1 MTILLLGGTADARH
15 LADRLLQQGI
25 AIIYSVAGLVRTPDM
40 ACDILVG
47 GFSALGGLAHY
58 VEEKSINMIVDVTH
72 PYAKKMTQTAM
83 SVAEE
88 KGIAY
93 VRFHRP
99 AWLPQAE
106 DHWLEV
112 SEWDEVLDNIK
123 HATSVFLTA
132 GQLSQEQINSLHQ
145 NHSNQTPTQK
155 QVLRTAVKPS
165 AILPASMI
173 WVKAIGPFSYQ
184 QELKT
189 IQQYDIDMIVSKNSG
204 GDSTIEKLNVAREKN
219 IPVVMLSRPQVDI
232 PLVFKEMVFDDI
244 AQCEAYIIKQYRN

>member
-1 MTILLLGGTADARH
+1 MIILLLGGTADARH
-15 LADRLLQQGI
+15 LANRLLQQGVHLV
-25 AIIYSVAGLVRTPDM
+25 YSVAGLVRTPDM

-58 VEEKSINMIVDVTH
+58 VDEKSINMIVDVTH

-184 QELKT
+184 QELTT

-204 GDSTIEKLNVAREKN
+204 GDSTIEKLNVAREKY
-219 IPVVMLSRPQVDI
+219 IPVVMLSRPHVDI
-232 PLVFKEMVFDDI
+232 PLVFKETVFDDI

>member
-47 GFSALGGLAHY
+47 GFSALGGLAQY
-58 VEEKSINMIVDVTH
+58 VDEKNISMIVDVTH

-88 KGIAY
+88 KSIAY

-123 HATSVFLTA
+123 QSTSVFLTA

-145 NHSNQTPTQK
+145 NHSNKTSTQK

-165 AILPASMI
+165 AILPASMT

-219 IPVVMLSRPQVDI
+219 IPVVMLSRPQVEI
-232 PLVFKEMVFDDI
+232 PLVFKETVFDDI